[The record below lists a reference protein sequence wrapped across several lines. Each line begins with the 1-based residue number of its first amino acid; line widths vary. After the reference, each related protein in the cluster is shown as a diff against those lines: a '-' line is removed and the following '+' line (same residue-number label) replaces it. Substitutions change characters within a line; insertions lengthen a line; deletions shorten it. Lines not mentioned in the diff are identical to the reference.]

1 MQHTLI
7 HKLVMVDPPISL
19 AVLSQPLGPG
29 GQTIS
34 ALSSS
39 ALPECGKTHLI
50 KFDPELRV
58 YHLEWSSFVH
68 NIHLIGGTQGVHA
81 QGS

>member
-1 MQHTLI
+1 LI
-7 HKLVMVDPPISL
+7 RLSFWLISARL
-19 AVLSQPLGPG
+19 LGLEAKRV
-29 GQTIS
+29 S

-39 ALPECGKTHLI
+39 ALPECDKTHSV

-58 YHLEWSSFVH
+58 YRLEWSSFVH